1 MKIPCPRLIEV
12 ALPVR
17 ETSAQSVRDKN
28 IHHAHIS
35 YLHIWWA
42 PRPLLGSRAVVF
54 PWPPDP
60 YDLRSPSKF
69 RPVVKQKLKTHVPEA
84 FKFYQPSSL
93 GGESDREAFR
103 KQDSNL
109 PSPMEYLRI
118 TLAIAIRI

>member
-42 PRPLLGSRAVVF
+42 PRPLLGSRAVVL
-54 PWPPDP
+54 PWPVPDP
-60 YDLRSPSKF
+60 YDLRRPSKF

-84 FKFYQPSSL
+84 FKLYQPSSL
-93 GGESDREAFR
+93 GGGSDHEGLGTE
-103 KQDSNL
+103 DLNL
-109 PSPMEYLRI
+109 PSSGE
-118 TLAIAIRI
+118 